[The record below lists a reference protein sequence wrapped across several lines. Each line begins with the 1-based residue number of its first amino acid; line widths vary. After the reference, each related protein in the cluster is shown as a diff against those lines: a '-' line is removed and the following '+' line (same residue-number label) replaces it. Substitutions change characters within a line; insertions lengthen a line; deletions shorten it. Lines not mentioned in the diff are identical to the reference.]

1 MLPCLRECVP
11 ILWESLDVP
20 HLRSIARLERRLREG
35 LLEDSYQPE
44 HGVVG
49 SHLNCALHTK
59 SPGTTAATAFIG
71 FAKATPWAPCGSGGS
86 ALGGSQAHSRAHA
99 TRPVGGQ
106 PGAYSCCVLRC
117 RLIHAHQLDRR
128 RSSKRRRVAGCVLAT
143 LLLSEK
149 RPRLMLQSLAAT
161 SGPLATG
168 ALTEPLLGHVAED
181 VAHARRVELDRRMTQ
196 LIGGALD
203 LLPTGRQVACMR
215 PWRRSARCRSPRPW
229 P

>member
-1 MLPCLRECVP
+1 MP
-11 ILWESLDVP
+11 
-20 HLRSIARLERRLREG
+20 A
-35 LLEDSYQPE
+35 
-44 HGVVG
+44 HG
-49 SHLNCALHTK
+49 N
-59 SPGTTAATAFIG
+59 
-71 FAKATPWAPCGSGGS
+71 S
-86 ALGGSQAHSRAHA
+86 ALPNSLLLRRRSALDCSQAHSRAHA

-161 SGPLATG
+161 SGLLATG

-196 LIGGALD
+196 LLGGAID
-203 LLPTGRQVACMR
+203 LLVGLQLRIELQASLACLLKAQGVSLAPRLRQCRPAICNSSRFTRISVTHGPTRSQGR
-215 PWRRSARCRSPRPW
+215 
-229 P
+229 